1 MSTHKINPVAI
12 LAADEVRALDAFG
25 AAHRGAEA
33 LPALAAFLRERFA
46 CKLVLDPDI
55 VAGFTKDSSNLPG
68 LADAL
73 ARPQDERQVAV
84 FLRASRAAGIRVT
97 LSGGRSNLTGSAT
110 PEGGVVLSTVALTGT
125 AVQVSEADRTVV
137 APVSMILEDVRNSVV
152 AMTGGRLFFRVDP
165 TSRTDA
171 SVGGCLSCNASGFTP
186 GETGAMR
193 HWVKALR
200 LCLPDGRII
209 AAARGQYVSQDGRF
223 LLQGDDGDLVWP
235 VPTYTRPAVKNAGG
249 PFSAPD
255 GALDLVDL
263 IVGSEGLF
271 GLVTGCTLGLAPRPK
286 AYLDLFFSLP
296 GEDEA
301 LRIFEA
307 ARSHYHGDL
316 GGLTAFEY
324 FGLNARRYT
333 NHAERY
339 FRGADPVGIY
349 IQEPL
354 FDREMEE
361 AAEGWLGIL
370 AEAEVN
376 LRDDQILSLDTDA
389 LRALFTEARHS
400 TAFNYVEGV
409 HHRGTFAVL
418 TDCVV
423 PPERFPEFLRYAH
436 ERISREGIEYLA
448 VGHLGD
454 CHLHFEMLPTRAQT
468 EAAVAAY
475 DDIVARSADL
485 GGVYSGEHGT
495 GKRKRKDF
503 LRCHGADAVAQ
514 VRCCKMAV
522 DPEWLLNVG
531 AVCLFKEDPSV
542 WSA

>member
-1 MSTHKINPVAI
+1 MSTHTINPVPI
-12 LAADEVRALDAFG
+12 LAADACRALDAFS
-25 AAHRGAEA
+25 AAHRGTEA
-33 LPALAAFLRERFA
+33 LPELAAFLRERFG
-46 CKLVLDPDI
+46 CELVLDRD
-55 VAGFTKDSSNLPG
+55 VVSGFARDSSNLPG
-68 LADAL
+68 VAEAL
-73 ARPQDERQVAV
+73 ARPRDERQVAV
-84 FLRASRAAGIRVT
+84 FLRACRAAGIRVT

-110 PEGGVVLSTVALTGT
+110 PDGGVVLSTVALAGP

-171 SVGGCLSCNASGFTP
+171 SVGGCLACNASGFTP
-186 GETGAMR
+186 GETGSMR

-209 AAARGQYVSQDGRF
+209 AASRGQYVSRAGRF
-223 LLQGDDGDLVWP
+223 LLHGEDGDRVWP
-235 VPTYTRPAVKNAGG
+235 VPTYARPAVKNAGG

-255 GALDLVDL
+255 GAMDLVDL

-286 AYLDLFFSLP
+286 AYLDLFLSLP

-301 LRIFEA
+301 LRFFEA
-307 ARSHYHGDL
+307 ARSHFHGDL

-324 FGLNARRYT
+324 FGLNARPYMKHQDRF
-333 NHAERY
+333 

-349 IQEPL
+349 MQEPL
-354 FDREMEE
+354 FDREMDE

-370 AEAEVN
+370 AEAGVD
-376 LRDDQILSLDTDA
+376 LGDDRILSLDTDA
-389 LRALFTEARHS
+389 QRALFTEARHS
-400 TAFNYVEGV
+400 TAANYVEAV
-409 HHRGTFAVL
+409 QHHGTFTVL

-423 PPERFPEFLRYAH
+423 PPETCREFLRFAH
-436 ERISREGIEYLA
+436 GRIAREGIEYLA
-448 VGHLGD
+448 FGHLGD
-454 CHLHFEMLPTRAQT
+454 CHLHFAMLPTRGQT

-503 LRCHGADAVAQ
+503 LRCHGADAVEQ
-514 VRCCKMAV
+514 VRRCKTAV
-522 DPEWLLNVG
+522 DPDWLLNFG
-531 AVCLFKEDPSV
+531 AVCLPRN
-542 WSA
+542 

>member
-1 MSTHKINPVAI
+1 MSTCTINPVAI
-12 LAADEVRALDAFG
+12 LASDEVRALDAFG

-33 LPALAAFLRERFA
+33 LPALAAFLRERFG
-46 CKLVLDPDI
+46 CELVLDRDI
-55 VAGFTKDSSNLPG
+55 VAGFAKDSSNLPG
-68 LADAL
+68 VAEAL
-73 ARPQDERQVAV
+73 ARPRDERQVAV
-84 FLRASRAAGIRVT
+84 FLRVCRAAGIRVT

-110 PEGGVVLSTVALTGT
+110 PEGGVVLSTVALMGP
-125 AVQVSEADRTVV
+125 AVQVSEAERTVV

-152 AMTGGRLFFRVDP
+152 ATTGGRLFFRVDP

-171 SVGGCLSCNASGFTP
+171 SVGGCLACNASGFTP

-209 AAARGQYVSQDGRF
+209 AASRGQYVSQDGRF
-223 LLQGDDGDLVWP
+223 LLQGAGGDVVWP
-235 VPTYTRPAVKNAGG
+235 VPTYPRPAVKNAGG

-255 GALDLVDL
+255 GTMDLVDL

-301 LRIFEA
+301 LRFLAA
-307 ARSHYHGDL
+307 ARAHFHGDL
-316 GGLTAFEY
+316 GGLTALEY
-324 FGLNARRYT
+324 FGINARRYMK
-333 NHAERY
+333 HEDRF

-354 FDREMEE
+354 FDREMDE
-361 AAEGWLGIL
+361 AAEDWLGIL
-370 AEAEVN
+370 AEAGVN
-376 LRDDQILSLDTDA
+376 LGDDQILSLDTDA
-389 LRALFTEARHS
+389 LRVLFTEARHS
-400 TAFNYVEGV
+400 TAANYVEAV
-409 HHRGTFAVL
+409 QHRGTFTVL

-423 PPERFPEFLRYAH
+423 PPEHFSAFLQFAH
-436 ERISREGIEYLA
+436 ERISREGIDYLA
-448 VGHLGD
+448 FGHLGD
-454 CHLHFEMLPTRAQT
+454 CHLHFAMLPTQGQT
-468 EAAVAAY
+468 VTAVAAY

-503 LRCHGADAVAQ
+503 LRCHGAGAADQ
-514 VRCCKMAV
+514 VLCCKMAV
-522 DPEWLLNVG
+522 DPDWLLNVG
-531 AVCLFKEDPSV
+531 AVCLFKEDA
-542 WSA
+542 SACGA